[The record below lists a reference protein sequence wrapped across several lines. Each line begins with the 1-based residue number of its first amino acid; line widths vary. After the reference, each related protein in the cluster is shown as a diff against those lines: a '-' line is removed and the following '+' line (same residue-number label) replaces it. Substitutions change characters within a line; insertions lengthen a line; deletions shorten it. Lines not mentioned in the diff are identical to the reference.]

1 MRPTSRTIV
10 VLAAP
15 LLMALGLGCAAKK
28 SASPDMAYTNYG
40 GGGDYAASEDY
51 AEYAEYEEAEA
62 YEGMDGGILA
72 GSDSAS
78 DPVVMDYED
87 DIAPQ
92 SAPEP
97 MDEPSYDSVEEEP
110 AMASRGA
117 ESRRSKRSSRRSRKE
132 TRRAR
137 RAVKKTTPTMA
148 AHPTAPPPTTVAQ
161 PTPPPRVAV
170 TPTPPPQHDT
180 ESYSHIQENDFIAVA
195 DDPRS
200 TFSIDVD
207 TASYSNTRRFI
218 RDGQL
223 PPPDAVRIE
232 ELVNYFEYDY
242 PQPRGADPFSVTTE
256 VAPCP
261 WNADHRL
268 VHVGLQGKHVAAKE
282 VPPRNL
288 VFLLDV
294 SGSMNDSDKLPLLKR
309 GMHMLADQIRE
320 QDRVSIVVYAGASG
334 VVLDPTSDRNTI
346 KQALS
351 RLEAGGS
358 TNGGA
363 GIELAYALATDSF
376 VKGGINRVILA
387 TDGDFNVGTTSQGDL
402 TRLIENKRKS
412 GVFLSVLGFGR
423 GNLKDSTMEQL
434 ADKGNGNYAYIDSG
448 AEAHKVLV
456 EQAGATLM
464 TIAKDVKIQ
473 VEFNPGEVAAYR
485 LVGYEN
491 RKLAHRD
498 FNDDTKDAGEIGAGH
513 TVTALY
519 EVVPVGH
526 GTAPEVDALKYQDEG
541 GPLTAAAGNGELMNV
556 KLRYKQPRGSV
567 SKLLEVPVRDTDG
580 SVADSS
586 ADFRFSAAVAEMGL
600 LLRGSKWRGH
610 ATWSQV
616 HELAQSAQGRDRNG
630 RRAELLS
637 LVRQA
642 AALQGED
649 LVASSRDA
657 KIAR

>member
-1 MRPTSRTIV
+1 MSRSSRTIV

-15 LLMALGLGCAAKK
+15 LLFALGLGCAAK
-28 SASPDMAYTNYG
+28 SPNVRSSSGDAAYA
-40 GGGDYAASEDY
+40 GDGEAMPGDAYA
-51 AEYAEYEEAEA
+51 YEELDS
-62 YEGMDGGILA
+62 GVLA
-72 GSDSAS
+72 GSDSAPAQAAS
-78 DPVVMDYED
+78 V
-87 DIAPQ
+87 AP
-92 SAPEP
+92 SAPAEERVEMEP
-97 MDEPSYDSVEEEP
+97 MPMMEAEDEAPM
-110 AMASRGA
+110 AMTSI
-117 ESRRSKRSSRRSRKE
+117 SRRDRKQSRQS
-132 TRRAR
+132 RRAR
-137 RAVKKTTPTMA
+137 KSAVATRTPA
-148 AHPTAPPPTTVAQ
+148 QTAGAIAR
-161 PTPPPRVAV
+161 PTPPPPVAV
-170 TPTPPPQHDT
+170 TPVAPPSHDG
-180 ESYSHIQENDFIAVA
+180 ESYGHIQENDFIAVA

-207 TASYSNTRRFI
+207 TASYSNTRRII
-218 RDGQL
+218 REGRL

-232 ELVNYFEYDY
+232 EMINYFDYDY
-242 PQPRGADPFSVTTE
+242 PQPTGSDPFSVSTE

-261 WNADHRL
+261 WNDDHRL
-268 VHVGLQGKHVAAKE
+268 VHVGLQGKDVAAKE
-282 VPPRNL
+282 VPARNL

-294 SGSMNDSDKLPLLKR
+294 SGSMNDHDKLPLLEQ
-309 GMHMLADQIRE
+309 GMHMLADQVRP

-334 VVLDPTSDRNTI
+334 VVLEPTSDRDTI

-363 GIELAYALATDSF
+363 GIELAYRLASDHF
-376 VKGGINRVILA
+376 VEGGINRVILA

-402 TRLIENKRKS
+402 VRLIEQKRRS

-434 ADKGNGNYAYIDSG
+434 ADKGNGNYAYIDSS

-473 VEFNPGEVAAYR
+473 VEFNPAEVAAYR

-519 EVVPVGH
+519 EVVPMGH
-526 GTAPEVDALKYQDEG
+526 GVSPQLDPLKYQRGEA
-541 GPLTAAAGNGELMNV
+541 PLTTAAGTGELMTV
-556 KLRYKQPRGSV
+556 KLRYKQPRGARST
-567 SKLLEVPVRDTDG
+567 LLEVPVHDRDG
-580 SVADSS
+580 SLADGST
-586 ADFRFSAAVAEMGL
+586 DFRFSAAVAEMGL
-600 LLRGSKWRGH
+600 LLRGSQWRGD

-616 HELAQSAQGRDRNG
+616 HALAEGALGRDPHG
-630 RRAELLS
+630 RRAELLE

-649 LVASSRDA
+649 LVA
-657 KIAR
+657 ARPGPKLAR